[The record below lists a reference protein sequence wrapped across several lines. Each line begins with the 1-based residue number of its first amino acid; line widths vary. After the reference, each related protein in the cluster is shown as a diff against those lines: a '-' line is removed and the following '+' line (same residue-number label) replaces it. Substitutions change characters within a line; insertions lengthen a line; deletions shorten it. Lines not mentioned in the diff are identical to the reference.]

1 MGFVADKLNL
11 DVYAVMD
18 LVKQTKKF
26 VEDRGMASDVTV
38 KGLADYVTKVDVG
51 IQNFL
56 KEKLSEMAPH
66 IQFLGEEEGLREM
79 DNPSF
84 WILDPIDGT
93 TNLIHGYLHS
103 VVSLGLCHEGEM
115 VLGIIYDPFREEVF
129 YGEKGE
135 GSFLNGNP
143 IHVSDAQCISETIIG
158 AGSAPY
164 QKELADENFERMKR
178 IFLAAQDF
186 RRTGS
191 AAMELAYIACG
202 RQGGYFEIILQPWD
216 FAAGIIILE
225 EAGGRITDFEG
236 KRVHPAKAGSVVA
249 TNGKFH
255 EELLGLV

>member
-1 MGFVADKLNL
+1 MKIGIDELNF
-11 DVYAVMD
+11 DVNKVID
-18 LVKQTKKF
+18 LVKQTKQF
-26 VEDRGMASDVTV
+26 VENREMAGDVTV

-56 KEKLSEMAPH
+56 REKLSELAPE
-66 IQFLGEEEGLREM
+66 IQFLGEEDGLHEM
-79 DNPSF
+79 SGTTF

-103 VVSLGLCHEGEM
+103 AVSLGLCHKGEM

-129 YGEKGE
+129 YGEKGK
-135 GSFLNGNP
+135 GSFLNNLP
-143 IHVSDAQCISETIIG
+143 IHVSGAEHISETIIG

-164 QKELADENFERMKR
+164 QKELADKNFDRMKR
-178 IFLAAQDF
+178 VFCAAQDI

-191 AAMELAYIACG
+191 AAMELAYTACG

-225 EAGGRITDFEG
+225 EAGGKITDFDG
-236 KRVHPAKAGSVVA
+236 KPLQPAKAGSVVA
-249 TNGKFH
+249 SNGKFH
-255 EELLGLV
+255 EELLALV